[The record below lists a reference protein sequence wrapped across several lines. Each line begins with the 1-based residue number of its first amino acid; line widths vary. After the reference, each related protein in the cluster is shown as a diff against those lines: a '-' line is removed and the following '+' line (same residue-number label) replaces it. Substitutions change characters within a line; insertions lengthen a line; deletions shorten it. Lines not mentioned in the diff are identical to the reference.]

1 MGRAGPGAIR
11 VRADCSIRMAN
22 VLLIDPA
29 DVARKAMKGVL
40 ARGGHRFA
48 AVGSVAEA
56 WEFVQRTLAV
66 DLIFLELKLE
76 KESGLALVQR
86 LRDDCLLKL
95 MPVVIYTGAGDRDSV
110 RRAMELKVQNFLVKP
125 YLDAQ
130 ILAEVNKAVANP
142 WRAQH
147 FEEEKSFCKLMGY
160 TPEGLRKAL
169 DALRVELE
177 ATGGRLIELAQARR
191 KDALLGRITELSEQA
206 EAAGAWGAVEV
217 LGVLRE
223 KAEQANWAGVVEAVS
238 LFATAAK
245 LIAVQLNEDLVPA
258 DFVTEEERTEE
269 ERAAKRALWFD
280 APAKGRCPVV
290 TWAQLQQQIDRLN
303 GCPVID
309 SAAAAFQMAATG
321 HPSSLA
327 PLMDLAEKDPGLAAH
342 LLVAAN
348 ARRRNDEL
356 DPEPVEN
363 PRLCVGLI
371 GEIKL
376 AAMAS
381 GIVTADTRAMNVPPC
396 SWTNFWMFQVG
407 VARMARFVCRYL
419 EFQSLESRAYAAGLL
434 HDIGKLVLVHLH
446 PIGFQAIVS
455 FAQRENVG
463 LAAAEKLFLGCT
475 TREIAAYFA
484 EKHGLLPS
492 YANVMR
498 WVDGPEEAKEDAVLV
513 ASVSLARDLCRQ
525 NRLGWSGERAGVVRP
540 IAETGE
546 WKILS
551 RGIFPSF
558 NLEKFEAE
566 AHAREIKLELM
577 GRAGTGVG

>member
-1 MGRAGPGAIR
+1 
-11 VRADCSIRMAN
+11 MAN
-22 VLLIDPA
+22 VLLVDPA

-48 AVGSVAEA
+48 AVSSVTEA
-56 WEFVQRTLAV
+56 WEFLGRTLAV

-76 KESGLALVQR
+76 TDGGLALVQR
-86 LRDDCLLKL
+86 LRDDCLLKP
-95 MPVVIYTGAGDRDSV
+95 MPVVIYTSAGDRDAV

-125 YLDAQ
+125 YLDGQ
-130 ILAEVNKAVANP
+130 IMAEVNKAIANP

-147 FEEEKSFCKLMGY
+147 FEEEKSFCKMMGY

-177 ATGGRLIELAQARR
+177 TLGARLVEIAGAKQRDPML
-191 KDALLGRITELSEQA
+191 KRIAELSDQA
-206 EAAGAWGAVEV
+206 ETAGAWGAVEV
-217 LGVLRE
+217 LARARE
-223 KAEQANWAGVVEAVS
+223 RAEQANWPGVMEVAPMFGV
-238 LFATAAK
+238 AAK
-245 LIAVQLNEDLVPA
+245 LIGVQLNADLVPA
-258 DFVTEEERTEE
+258 DFVTEEERNEAE
-269 ERAAKRALWFD
+269 LAAKRAVWFD
-280 APAKGRCPVV
+280 APAEGRCPVV
-290 TWAQLQQQIDRLN
+290 TWPQLKQQIDGLK

-309 SAAAAFQMAATG
+309 SVAASFQMSATG

-348 ARRRNDEL
+348 LHRRSDAL

-381 GIVTADTRAMNVPPC
+381 GLVTADTRAMNVPPC

-434 HDIGKLVLVHLH
+434 HDIGKLVLVYLH
-446 PIGFQAIVS
+446 PLGFQAIVS
-455 FAQRENVG
+455 YAQRENVG
-463 LAAAEKLFLGCT
+463 LAVAEKLFLGCT
-475 TREIAAYFA
+475 TREMAAHFA
-484 EKHGLLPS
+484 VRHGLLPS

-498 WVDGPEEAKEDAVLV
+498 WVDEPEAAKEDAVLV

-525 NRLGWSGERAGVVRP
+525 NRLGWSGERPGASRS
-540 IAETGE
+540 IAETEG
-546 WKILS
+546 WKIL
-551 RGIFPSF
+551 REGIFPSF

-566 AHAREIKLELM
+566 AHAECREIKMELM
-577 GRAGTGVG
+577 GKAGTAAG

>member
-1 MGRAGPGAIR
+1 
-11 VRADCSIRMAN
+11 MAN
-22 VLLIDPA
+22 ILLVDPNE
-29 DVARKAMKGVL
+29 VARKAMKGVL

-48 AVGSVAEA
+48 AVGNGADA
-56 WEFVQRTLAV
+56 WEFLGRTLEV
-66 DLIFLELKLE
+66 DLVFLELKLE
-76 KESGLALVQR
+76 GESGLALVER
-86 LRDDCLLKL
+86 LREDVLLKL
-95 MPVVIYTGAGDRDSV
+95 VPVVIYTGAGERESV

-125 YLDAQ
+125 YLDGQ

-147 FEEEKSFCKLMGY
+147 FEEEKSFCKMMGY
-160 TPEGLRKAL
+160 TPEGLRRAL
-169 DALRVELE
+169 DGLRVELE
-177 ATGGRLIELAQARR
+177 AAGERLVELARTR
-191 KDALLGRITELSEQA
+191 ETEALLTRTGEMAERA
-206 EAAGAWGAVEV
+206 EAAGAWGAVDV
-217 LGVLRE
+217 LGRLRE
-223 KAEQANWAGVVEAVS
+223 RVERANWAGVTEAVPQLGS
-238 LFATAAK
+238 AAK
-245 LIAVQLNEDLVPA
+245 LISVQLNPDRVPEE
-258 DFVTEEERTEE
+258 FVTEEEKNEAE
-269 ERAAKRALWFD
+269 QAAKRALWFD
-280 APAKGRCPVV
+280 APAEGRCPVV
-290 TWAQLQQQIDRLN
+290 TWETLRSQIDGLK

-309 SAAAAFQMAATG
+309 SVAAAFQMAATG

-381 GIVTADTRAMNVPPC
+381 GIVTADTRAMEVPPC

-484 EKHGLLPS
+484 ERHGLLPS

-498 WVDGPEEAKEDAVLV
+498 WVDAPEEAKDDAVLV

-525 NRLGWSGERAGVVRP
+525 NRLGWSGERAGVSRS

-566 AHAREIKLELM
+566 AHAECREIKLELM

>member
-1 MGRAGPGAIR
+1 
-11 VRADCSIRMAN
+11 MAN
-22 VLLIDPA
+22 VLLVDPA

-48 AVGSVAEA
+48 AVSTVAEA
-56 WEFVQRTLAV
+56 WEFLGRTLAV

-76 KESGLALVQR
+76 TEGGLALVQR
-86 LRDDCLLKL
+86 LRNDCLLKP
-95 MPVVIYTGAGDRDSV
+95 MPVVIYTSVGERETV

-125 YLDAQ
+125 YLDVQ
-130 ILAEVNKAVANP
+130 IMAEVNKALANP

-147 FEEEKSFCKLMGY
+147 FEEDKSFCKMMGY
-160 TPEGLRKAL
+160 TPEGLRQAL
-169 DALRVELE
+169 EVLRVELE
-177 ATGGRLIELAQARR
+177 TAGGRLVELAGAKQ
-191 KDALLGRITELSEQA
+191 KDPMLKRIAELSDQA
-206 EAAGAWGAVEV
+206 ETAGAWGAVEV
-217 LGVLRE
+217 LTKARE
-223 KAEQANWAGVVEAVS
+223 HAEQANWSGVVEAAPS
-238 LFATAAK
+238 IGMAAK
-245 LIAVQLNEDLVPA
+245 LIGVQMNADLVPA
-258 DFVTEEERTEE
+258 DFVTDEERNEAE
-269 ERAAKRALWFD
+269 QAARRAVWFD
-280 APAKGRCPVV
+280 APAEGRCPVL
-290 TWAQLQQQIDRLN
+290 TWSQLQQQIDGLN

-309 SAAAAFQMAATG
+309 SVAASFQMSATG

-348 ARRRNDEL
+348 SRRRHDDW

-363 PRLCVGLI
+363 PRLCVGLM

-376 AAMAS
+376 AALAS
-381 GIVTADTRAMNVPPC
+381 GLVTAEARAMNVPPC

-419 EFQSLESRAYAAGLL
+419 EFQSLESRAHAAGLL
-434 HDIGKLVLVHLH
+434 HDLGKLVLVYLH
-446 PIGFQAIVS
+446 PLGFQAIVS
-455 FAQRENVG
+455 YAQRENVG

-475 TREIAAYFA
+475 TREIAAHFA
-484 EKHGLLPS
+484 ERHGLLPS

-498 WVDGPEEAKEDAVLV
+498 WVDEPEAAKEDAVLV

-525 NRLGWSGERAGVVRP
+525 NRLGWSGERPGASRS

-566 AHAREIKLELM
+566 AHAECREIKLELM
-577 GRAGTGVG
+577 GKVGTAGA

>member
-1 MGRAGPGAIR
+1 
-11 VRADCSIRMAN
+11 MAN
-22 VLLIDPA
+22 ILLLDPA

-40 ARGGHRFA
+40 ARGRHRFA
-48 AVGSVAEA
+48 AVCSVAEA
-56 WEFVQRTLAV
+56 WEFLQRTLAV

-76 KESGLALVQR
+76 KENGLALVQR
-86 LRDDCLLKL
+86 LREDCLLKRV
-95 MPVVIYTGAGDRDSV
+95 PVVIYTSAGDRESV

-125 YLDAQ
+125 YIDSQ
-130 ILAEVNKAVANP
+130 ILAEVNKALADP

-147 FEEEKSFCKLMGY
+147 FEEEKSFCKMMGY
-160 TPEGLRKAL
+160 TPDGLRTAL

-177 ATGGRLIELAQARR
+177 AAGGRLIELAGAKQKEAILKRT
-191 KDALLGRITELSEQA
+191 TELSEQA

-217 LGVLRE
+217 LTRVGER
-223 KAEQANWAGVVEAVS
+223 AEQGNWAGVAEVAPLLGV
-238 LFATAAK
+238 AAR
-245 LIAVQLNEDLVPA
+245 LISVQLNADLVPT
-258 DFVTEEERTEE
+258 DFVTDEERNEAE
-269 ERAAKRALWFD
+269 QAAKRAVWFD
-280 APAKGRCPVV
+280 APAEGRCPVV
-290 TWAQLQQQIDRLN
+290 TWAQLQQQIDGLK

-309 SAAAAFQMAATG
+309 SVAASFQMSATG

-348 ARRRNDEL
+348 LHRRNDAL

-381 GIVTADTRAMNVPPC
+381 GLVTADTRAMNVPPC

-434 HDIGKLVLVHLH
+434 HDVGKLVLVHLH
-446 PIGFQAIVS
+446 PLGFQAIVS

-463 LAAAEKLFLGCT
+463 IAAAEKLFLGCT
-475 TREIAAYFA
+475 TREMAAYFA

-498 WVDGPEEAKEDAVLV
+498 WVDAAEEAKEDAVLV

-525 NRLGWSGERAGVVRP
+525 NRLGWSGERAGASRP

-566 AHAREIKLELM
+566 AHAECREIKLELM
-577 GRAGTGVG
+577 GKVGTAVG